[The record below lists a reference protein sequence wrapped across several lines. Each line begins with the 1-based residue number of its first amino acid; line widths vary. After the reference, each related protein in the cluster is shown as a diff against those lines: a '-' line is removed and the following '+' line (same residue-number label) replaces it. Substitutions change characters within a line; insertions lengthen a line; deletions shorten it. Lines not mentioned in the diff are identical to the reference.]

1 MAEPPNQ
8 RLADLSVA
16 FLQHELADA
25 KGSLANVQARHDEA
39 CSQVVQHNQDFEA
52 EEKEWIA
59 NQIRRQREN
68 EAACLLQNWWL
79 RVGMRKL
86 HLVPLLQIL
95 EQQLLINARHR
106 LDQTLLDLRH
116 AVHDLHI
123 AEPDRLAACLRIQRW
138 WRQVLATRI
147 MKVIAFYGTV
157 RKVKRRVEDAASKIQ
172 ALYRGVCGRRQA
184 QEMRESRQAAEEE
197 AQLRMEQMKMH
208 AILNI
213 QNSYRKSVAVK
224 QVQLLRA
231 QMFAA
236 MMSQGDA
243 HLSKQPNST
252 RPLWFKA
259 KGKAEPRKKR
269 WPGSTWQDVCYIKL
283 DFYLIIIMFIYYD
296 LIWLTHVI
304 MYVGKLF
311 CS

>member
-39 CSQVVQHNQDFEA
+39 CSQVVQHNQNFEA

-68 EAACLLQNWWL
+68 EAACLLQNSWL

-269 WPGSTWQDVCYIKL
+269 
-283 DFYLIIIMFIYYD
+283 
-296 LIWLTHVI
+296 
-304 MYVGKLF
+304 
-311 CS
+311 